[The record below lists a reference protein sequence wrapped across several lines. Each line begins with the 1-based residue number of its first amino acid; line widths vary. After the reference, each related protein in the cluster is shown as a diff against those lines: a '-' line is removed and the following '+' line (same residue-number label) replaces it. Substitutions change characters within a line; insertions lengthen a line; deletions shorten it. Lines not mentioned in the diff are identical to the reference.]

1 MDRFNNWQNLPP
13 LAYDPNGFIAGLDPT
28 YIQVTDQAPTIQEPT
43 YSQRCLQLLPEE
55 IREAYTIAYEAIKRS
70 IGEHQR
76 PNWDLIWLD
85 AVISPPH
92 LVKEALKAHFDK
104 LFQDAGKLSSSTT
117 TTSSI
122 PSIFHP
128 QGGQQISA
136 PPTHRP
142 STSSTSSSIS
152 NPLSTPNQTVSP
164 TSNETT
170 SSRSV
175 VPLGP
180 SKAANDP
187 PNQPQP
193 GSTVSMSKAALQ
205 AISSKGT
212 WKGWHYCGVVRW
224 LQGTSDTEPLSD
236 NEILEHSRKVVK
248 KLRGSRG
255 NGTAKG
261 KKERKQTTRAEDYP
275 NLRERW
281 RPTLLCCTLTRIS
294 ITSPPS
300 HPLPTHHHT
309 LLLLTRKESI
319 HALYDHTPN
328 KPHPPH
334 PPAQPWVCSDTLQ
347 TISTPIVTFEA
358 KEDDDGTVHWLLRLS
373 DALDSRHGSQHNRVD
388 ETLILGRTSRL
399 SDGQGR
405 PDGEFDAFITS
416 RQPHISALPNPSGS
430 SNSPNPLSPS
440 RSSGLLPL
448 SDLSSP
454 TPRHHP
460 DLSLPSSDIFSPSVT
475 LVVTPP
481 PVRPLKLLLDC
492 SLLISERLPRE
503 CNYHYHH
510 APSHQTLYQ
519 TKTGRKQW
527 MWY

>member
-1 MDRFNNWQNLPP
+1 
-13 LAYDPNGFIAGLDPT
+13 
-28 YIQVTDQAPTIQEPT
+28 
-43 YSQRCLQLLPEE
+43 
-55 IREAYTIAYEAIKRS
+55 
-70 IGEHQR
+70 
-76 PNWDLIWLD
+76 LD

-281 RPTLLCCTLTRIS
+281 RAVGQRLDPNNDAT
-294 ITSPPS
+294 
-300 HPLPTHHHT
+300 
-309 LLLLTRKESI
+309 
-319 HALYDHTPN
+319 TP
-328 KPHPPH
+328 
-334 PPAQPWVCSDTLQ
+334 
-347 TISTPIVTFEA
+347 ISTPFGNLTA
-358 KEDDDGTVHWLLRLS
+358 PSPHHR
-373 DALDSRHGSQHNRVD
+373 RV
-388 ETLILGRTSRL
+388 
-399 SDGQGR
+399 Q
-405 PDGEFDAFITS
+405 
-416 RQPHISALPNPSGS
+416 LPNSG
-430 SNSPNPLSPS
+430 
-440 RSSGLLPL
+440 
-448 SDLSSP
+448 
-454 TPRHHP
+454 H
-460 DLSLPSSDIFSPSVT
+460 
-475 LVVTPP
+475 
-481 PVRPLKLLLDC
+481 LLLNPIDP
-492 SLLISERLPRE
+492 LL
-503 CNYHYHH
+503 
-510 APSHQTLYQ
+510 TL
-519 TKTGRKQW
+519 TSNGPLHSSSIFGWIRRT
-527 MWY
+527 